1 MTSIAFL
8 QPGDV
13 LSAPKAMGLVQHL
26 GVVVGPNQVLQ
37 NTPERGEHIATVEE
51 FARQRPVR
59 VLRTAANPV
68 VVQARTQ
75 KALQQPRGYDL
86 ILNNCEHTVTKV
98 LNGKPESQQVV
109 WGIGLVAL
117 AMFAWSTR

>member
-13 LSAPKAMGLVQHL
+13 LSAPKAMGLVQHF

-37 NTPERGEHIATVEE
+37 NTPERGEHVATVEE

-59 VLRTAANPV
+59 VLRTTANPT
-68 VVQARTQ
+68 VVQARTRE
-75 KALQQPRGYDL
+75 ALQQPGGYDL

-98 LNGKPESQQVV
+98 LNGKPQSQQVV
-109 WGIGLVAL
+109 WGLGLATL
-117 AMFAWSTR
+117 AMFALLTR